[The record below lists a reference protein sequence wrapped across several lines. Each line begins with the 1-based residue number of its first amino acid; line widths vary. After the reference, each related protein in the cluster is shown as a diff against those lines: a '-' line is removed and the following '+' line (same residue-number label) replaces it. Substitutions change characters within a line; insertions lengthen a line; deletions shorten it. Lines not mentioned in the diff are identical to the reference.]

1 MTTFGRA
8 NGSCTIRRHRMDAQ
22 GTEDREDVAV
32 DLRSGTGIES
42 TENAQCRYFWTVPR
56 VALKFGASA
65 THLDLTVKCEALDGI
80 RHFTGSPRWRPGQS
94 RCRRNASFEWPV

>member
-1 MTTFGRA
+1 M
-8 NGSCTIRRHRMDAQ
+8 C
-22 GTEDREDVAV
+22 TEDHDDPVV
-32 DLRSGTGIES
+32 DLRLGTGGES

-80 RHFTGSPRWRPGQS
+80 RHFTGSPRGALGSLVAAGMGRLSGRS
-94 RCRRNASFEWPV
+94 ELSGARHFRGGLLR